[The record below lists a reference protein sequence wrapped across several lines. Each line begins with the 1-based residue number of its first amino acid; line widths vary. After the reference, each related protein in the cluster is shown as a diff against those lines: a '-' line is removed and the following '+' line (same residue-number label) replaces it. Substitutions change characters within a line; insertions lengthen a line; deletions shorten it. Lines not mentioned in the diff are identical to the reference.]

1 MKCLDEGTL
10 QSYLD
15 NELPAA
21 QTASASRHLEIC
33 EVCRARLDRIE
44 AAACRVDALFDALDP
59 EDLAAVHRASS
70 PAVAHR
76 RAAWLGWGAAG
87 LAAALAAIA
96 VFLLAGHRT
105 APAPVPVARQAAPP
119 SPTPAAAPLPV
130 VRRAKPKPAAARR
143 PRQLLAVDDFIPLDG
158 AGPMQAGIVVRVMLP
173 VSNAQQIAA
182 DLVIG
187 EDGRARAIRF
197 VE

>member
-10 QSYLD
+10 QSYSD

-21 QTASASRHLEIC
+21 QTASASGHLEIC

-105 APAPVPVARQAAPP
+105 APAPVPVAKQEVAPP
-119 SPTPAAAPLPV
+119 SPMPVAAPLPV
-130 VRRAKPKPAAARR
+130 VRRAKPKPVAARR

-173 VSNAQQIAA
+173 VSNAQEIAA

-197 VE
+197 